1 MTVASGA
8 IYEVDKTDEIGSI
21 EGAGDVVIAGDQI
34 LTAGGLN
41 TDTTIS
47 GIISGGGGFTKVGD
61 GITTFVLPTHTKVPR
76 RLKALFP

>member
-34 LTAGGLN
+34 LTAGG
-41 TDTTIS
+41 
-47 GIISGGGGFTKVGD
+47 
-61 GITTFVLPTHTKVPR
+61 
-76 RLKALFP
+76 